1 MASGGDGLASGG
13 LGAAAVGRPR
23 RSLWTAAAAFVWA
36 VVFAVAHGAWALG
49 DCTGLPA
56 ADCEAGLAGWFFAYN
71 LIAGALCAVGAAVAL
86 ALLRPRGRL
95 APRSRL
101 LARIGG
107 WVLVVRGGVGLV
119 QDALVLGGAVG
130 SGGWEPTMAYDPWFL
145 LGGVLF
151 LLAARSAQAAGVE
164 RGRVQSHP
172 STGSS
177 GATRSGQPR
186 PHRGPS

>member
-1 MASGGDGLASGG
+1 MACGGDGLASAGM
-13 LGAAAVGRPR
+13 GAAAAGRPR
-23 RSLWTAAAAFVWA
+23 WSLWAASAAFVWA

-71 LIAGALCAVGAAVAL
+71 LIAGALCAVGAVVAL
-86 ALLRPRGRL
+86 ALVRPRGRL
-95 APRSRL
+95 VPRWRL

-107 WVLVVRGGVGLV
+107 WALVVRGGVGLV

-151 LLAARSAQAAGVE
+151 LLAARTA
-164 RGRVQSHP
+164 
-172 STGSS
+172 
-177 GATRSGQPR
+177 
-186 PHRGPS
+186 